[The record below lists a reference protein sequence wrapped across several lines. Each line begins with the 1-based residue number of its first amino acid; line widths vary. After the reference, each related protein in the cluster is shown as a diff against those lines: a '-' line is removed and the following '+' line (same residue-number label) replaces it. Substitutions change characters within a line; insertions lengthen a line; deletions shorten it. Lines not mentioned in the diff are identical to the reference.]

1 MRVIVVGAGVAG
13 LTAADAARHA
23 GADVRSSK
31 RAIGSEEEPGPRH
44 WASARSTSVRL
55 GHGPVGNPLAE
66 ALADA
71 GIDTRNDGLFGWGM
85 AVWADGWVDAP
96 EATSPHQRSRRGLGS
111 RRCARRGRGQRQ
123 LCGRGGVVHGRPGA
137 RWQGGQSGPL
147 RAHMGGGRRVHLG
160 PARADLLAVPP
171 RFAEGGG
178 GNLIPVGGYRVLI
191 ERLASGLDIRRG
203 TPATVIEHGGPGVA
217 VRSDDGIYK
226 ADRVVVTVPLGVLQG
241 GDLVFDPPLEGS
253 HALAVERLAMG
264 TLEKVVFRFEERFWP
279 ESVHWITHVADD
291 HAFPQWVDLSRHT
304 GSPTIAA
311 IYNATLTSRI
321 AETPVEQRA
330 GLALE
335 VLRKMFGSVPDPEET
350 LVTDW
355 TADPWSLGS
364 YSYIP
369 IGAGPEDMSV
379 LAEPVSERLVL
390 AGEAT
395 VPESYGTVHA
405 AFGSGLRAAAHVL
418 GERPER
424 ICSAQFPIPGP
435 TRSRRAVTR
444 AGGDLITRGAVV
456 PAVEPT
462 DASCSSKEFTT
473 GDSRDAW
480 APLNGSASAGPQ
492 PTTLRARSRRSR

>member
-23 GADVRSSK
+23 GADVTVIEARD
-31 RAIGSEEEPGPRH
+31 RIGGRTWTAP
-44 WASARSTSVRL
+44 L
-55 GHGPVGNPLAE
+55 GAGYVDLGAAWVHGPVGNPLAE

-71 GIDTRNDGLFGWGM
+71 GIDTRNDGMFGSGM
-85 AVWADGWVDAP
+85 AVWADGWADAP
-96 EATSPHQRSRRGLGS
+96 EATTLTSALEGGWDPADVPTKVAASDSYLDGVEWFMADRELD
-111 RRCARRGRGQRQ
+111 GRVGNLVRFA
-123 LCGRGGVVHGRPGA
+123 LIWVAGGGFI
-137 RWQGGQSGPL
+137 SGPPERISL
-147 RAHMGGGRRVHLG
+147 GG
-160 PARADLLAVPP
+160 AAT
-171 RFAEGGG
+171 FAEGGG
-178 GNLIPVGGYRVLI
+178 GNLIPAGGYRVLI

-241 GDLVFDPPLEGS
+241 GDLVFDPPLAGS
-253 HALAVERLAMG
+253 HAQAVERLAMG

-311 IYNATLTSRI
+311 IYNATLTPRI
-321 AETPVEQRA
+321 SETPVEHRA

-335 VLRKMFGSVPDPEET
+335 VLRKMFGSVPDPEEA

-369 IGAGPEDMSV
+369 IGAGPEDMRV

-418 GERPER
+418 GERPEH
-424 ICSAQFPIPGP
+424 IS
-435 TRSRRAVTR
+435 
-444 AGGDLITRGAVV
+444 LGAV
-456 PAVEPT
+456 PKSWL
-462 DASCSSKEFTT
+462 D
-473 GDSRDAW
+473 
-480 APLNGSASAGPQ
+480 
-492 PTTLRARSRRSR
+492 

>member
-23 GADVRSSK
+23 GADVTVIEARD
-31 RAIGSEEEPGPRH
+31 RIGGRTWTAPLG
-44 WASARSTSVRL
+44 AGSVDL
-55 GHGPVGNPLAE
+55 GAAWVHGPVGNPLAE

-71 GIDTRNDGLFGWGM
+71 GIDTRNDGMFGSGM
-85 AVWADGWVDAP
+85 AVWADGWADAP
-96 EATSPHQRSRRGLGS
+96 DATALTSALDGGWDPADVPAEVAASDSYVDGVEWFMADRELDGRAGNLVRFALIWVAGGGFISGPPERIS
-111 RRCARRGRGQRQ
+111 VRRCRRF
-123 LCGRGGVVHGRPGA
+123 H
-137 RWQGGQSGPL
+137 
-147 RAHMGGGRRVHLG
+147 
-160 PARADLLAVPP
+160 
-171 RFAEGGG
+171 EGGG
-178 GNLIPVGGYRVLI
+178 GNLSRSVAIDPGRAAGVRPRHPARY
-191 ERLASGLDIRRG
+191 
-203 TPATVIEHGGPGVA
+203 PATVIEHGGPGVA

-424 ICSAQFPIPGP
+424 IS
-435 TRSRRAVTR
+435 
-444 AGGDLITRGAVV
+444 LGAV
-456 PAVEPT
+456 P
-462 DASCSSKEFTT
+462 
-473 GDSRDAW
+473 DSWPD
-480 APLNGSASAGPQ
+480 
-492 PTTLRARSRRSR
+492 